1 MKLARLLVA
10 IGVGI
15 ASTGAFAEIG
25 VNIADIGY
33 VANVYGRT
41 AASNVKIAGPLIT
54 RPADVS
60 VAGREPA
67 RGPTEVMVKS
77 KDVDVNEVLG
87 RV

>member
-1 MKLARLLVA
+1 LLVA
-10 IGVGI
+10 VGAGVF
-15 ASTGAFAEIG
+15 STGAFAEIG
-25 VNIADIGY
+25 VSIGDIGY

-54 RPADVS
+54 RPADVT

-67 RGPTEVMVKS
+67 QGTTEVVVKS

-87 RV
+87 RA